1 MFMLLV
7 KTVTKFLFHFLG
19 KSLPASLQ
27 KKKRR
32 SLNKHYQPAIS
43 DDPWVCWG
51 GDSEEQ
57 GDEGIYFLP
66 FVLYTVKK
74 RESIMGA
81 FYFVLIWVC
90 VFLVAF
96 NFFFIVNTRYFSDQ
110 RKKCH
115 NERTEQMWLAT
126 GWASCCSHLQA
137 ATTLT
142 HSRASILR
150 LAAARPWQGWGRG
163 GGVGD
168 RSESKQPCFPPLCP
182 LWPL

>member
-1 MFMLLV
+1 MFMLSV

-27 KKKRR
+27 RKEKRG

-74 RESIMGA
+74 RDSVMGA
-81 FYFVLIWVC
+81 FYFVLIWVW
-90 VFLVAF
+90 
-96 NFFFIVNTRYFSDQ
+96 FFFGSLQLFFY
-110 RKKCH
+110 C
-115 NERTEQMWLAT
+115 EQK
-126 GWASCCSHLQA
+126 
-137 ATTLT
+137 
-142 HSRASILR
+142 IL
-150 LAAARPWQGWGRG
+150 
-163 GGVGD
+163 
-168 RSESKQPCFPPLCP
+168 
-182 LWPL
+182 

>member
-1 MFMLLV
+1 MLLV

-74 RESIMGA
+74 REHYGCFLFCAYLGLCFFGSLELF
-81 FYFVLIWVC
+81 FYC
-90 VFLVAF
+90 EH
-96 NFFFIVNTRYFSDQ
+96 
-110 RKKCH
+110 K
-115 NERTEQMWLAT
+115 
-126 GWASCCSHLQA
+126 
-137 ATTLT
+137 
-142 HSRASILR
+142 IL
-150 LAAARPWQGWGRG
+150 
-163 GGVGD
+163 
-168 RSESKQPCFPPLCP
+168 
-182 LWPL
+182 